1 MDGKNR
7 GIKPLLQRTAKWQ
20 YIYCHLAICT
30 CIPRKRDEAENMKT
44 KKARTVTYE
53 AYHDNHAMVQRVEE
67 GLPVM
72 EVVQF
77 GKQAGFSTE
86 ELARLIQIPP
96 RTYARRVAGKARLKI
111 PEGERAARLMRLF
124 DRARE
129 VFGTDENTRGWFNA
143 KILALGGKTPLE
155 YAQTEPGAR
164 EVENVIGRIEHG
176 VFS

>member
-1 MDGKNR
+1 MK
-7 GIKPLLQRTAKWQ
+7 RTKAKTV
-20 YIYCHLAICT
+20 IY
-30 CIPRKRDEAENMKT
+30 PEYD
-44 KKARTVTYE
+44 
-53 AYHDNHAMVQRVEE
+53 DNHAMVQRVEE

-72 EVVQF
+72 DIVHF
-77 GKQAGFSTE
+77 GKTAGFTND
-86 ELARLIQIPP
+86 ELARLIQIPA

-111 PEGERAARLMRLF
+111 HEGERAARLMRLF
-124 DRARE
+124 NRAKE

-143 KILALGGKTPLE
+143 RILALGGKTPLE